1 MVVLVTGA
9 SGQLG
14 QALQAIAPSY
24 PELEMHFA
32 GSAEADVTDMYSL
45 ETIVARLKPDF
56 CINAAAYT
64 AVDKAESEQEKAF
77 AVNTAGAKNIAEVCQ
92 HHDVTLIHVSTD
104 FVFDGSK
111 RAPYTEEDETKPQG
125 VYGMTKRN
133 GEREI
138 ESVLKKYFIIRTSW
152 LYSQFGQNFM
162 KTMLRLA
169 AERPSLGVVND
180 QTGTPT
186 HAIDLAKAILAIIQS
201 SSDAYGIYHYSNE
214 GETTWYGFAKAIFEV
229 NTIDIQINPIATSAY
244 PTPASRPVYSVLD
257 KSKIRKAFGLSI
269 PHWEDALK
277 NTAQ

>member
-1 MVVLVTGA
+1 MVVLVLGA

-14 QALQAIAPSY
+14 QALQAIAPLY
-24 PELEMHFA
+24 PELVVHFS
-32 GSAEADVTDMYSL
+32 GSAEADVSDIESL
-45 ETIVARLKPDF
+45 ETVVARLKPDF

-64 AVDKAESEQEKAF
+64 AVDRAESEQEKAF
-77 AVNTAGAKNIAEVCQ
+77 AVNTAGAKNIAEVCK

-111 RAPYTEEDETKPQG
+111 QAPYTEEDETNPQG
-125 VYGMTKRN
+125 VYGLSKRD

-186 HAIDLAKAILAIIQS
+186 HAIDLAKAILVIIQS
-201 SSDAYGIYHYSNE
+201 GSNAYGIYHYSNE

-229 NTIDIQINPIATSAY
+229 NAIDIIVNPIATSAY
-244 PTPASRPVYSVLD
+244 PTPARRPAYSVLD
-257 KSKIRKAFGLSI
+257 KSKIRKVFGLSI

-277 NTAQ
+277 NTK